1 MRKVEATVA
10 YVLQA
15 PSSALEVVWLV
26 EVVPADH
33 VLTAWEARR
42 NGVLV
47 RAIRGRPFRPSRN
60 LVVVLPGARLVAV
73 LVRNLLE
80 FRPFVAVVRSTP
92 LSLQWKVS
100 QVGPGGAPVGRPG
113 AVFAPFDTSFGVAPL
128 ATSPRRIP
136 SAPIPAR
143 KPASRIVEA

>member
-1 MRKVEATVA
+1 MA

-80 FRPFVAVVRSTP
+80 FRPFVAVVRSGK
-92 LSLQWKVS
+92 LNAHAVI
-100 QVGPGGAPVGRPG
+100 APVESVAGR
-113 AVFAPFDTSFGVAPL
+113 ARR
-128 ATSPRRIP
+128 SPRGASGSCICPLRYVFRRG
-136 SAPIPAR
+136 AAR
-143 KPASRIVEA
+143 DVA